1 MHRIAT
7 TIVVLL
13 LLTLCAH
20 GQRFSAGP
28 CLGLAA
34 SQVDGDSY
42 AGYHKAGP
50 IAGIWVQLN
59 TSIDWSAMVKL
70 RYIQKGCR
78 ARGETPGTTRFAL
91 RLNYLEL
98 PLMAL
103 YRINPRMS
111 LCAGLSGGYLASLR
125 EFNLGGEVPQE
136 HTIVLRRYELAAMG
150 GISLDLLPRLRAGA
164 IFSYSALPL
173 RPTARII
180 EHWRSRGGHNNVLEI
195 SLLYEL

>member
-1 MHRIAT
+1 MHRTAT
-7 TIVVLL
+7 TIAAL

-20 GQRFSAGP
+20 GQRFGAGP

-59 TSIDWSAMVKL
+59 TGTDWAAMVKL

-91 RLNYLEL
+91 RLNYIEL
-98 PLMAL
+98 PLTAL
-103 YRINPRMS
+103 YRINPRMC
-111 LCAGLSGGYLASLR
+111 LCAGLSGGYLATLR

-136 HTIVLRRYELAAMG
+136 HTIGLRRYELTAMG
-150 GISLDLLPRLRAGA
+150 GISIDLHHRLRAEA

-173 RPTARII
+173 RPTSHSV
-180 EHWRSRGGHNNVLEI
+180 EHWHNRGGHNNVLEI